1 MDPVDLYAKLKS
13 EIRALEDQAAALREA
28 LLRPG
33 ARLRSNQHE
42 VTIRQQTRRVFQKDL
57 LPSEVLN
64 NPRYWAETSSAVVTV
79 SPLAAQS
86 KVLKDNDDVV
96 LIERF

>member
-1 MDPVDLYAKLKS
+1 M
-13 EIRALEDQAAALREA
+13 
-28 LLRPG
+28 RPG

-42 VTIRQQTRRVFQKDL
+42 VTIRQQTRQQTRRVFQKDL